1 MTRLVFLDMEMTG
14 LVPETDRILEVAA
27 AVVEATS
34 QGLTDALI
42 RLRDEAREQV
52 ETPCSFFGSGNPA
65 EVPVAYSVIAQPAG
79 VLENMNPWSTEH
91 HTKGGLVDAARK
103 YGWDRGDVE
112 EQLLG
117 WFGDCGFKP
126 GEAVLAGNTI
136 HFDRAFIRRWMPD
149 LDAFLHY
156 RLFDVST
163 IRQFIL
169 AVGALPTNRPSS
181 EAFWP
186 VHEYAYKKQHGPD
199 DDAHRAL
206 PDVIASIEELQMYM
220 KVLT

>member
-156 RLFDVST
+156 RLFDIST
-163 IRQFIL
+163 IRQFVL
-169 AVGALPTNRPSS
+169 AQGPLVQKNIRNSVDEPCESGEDHLSLATS
-181 EAFWP
+181 EEAKLLHAYAF
-186 VHEYAYKKQHGPD
+186 AQKKQFGPD
-199 DDAHRAL
+199 DD
-206 PDVIASIEELQMYM
+206 
-220 KVLT
+220 